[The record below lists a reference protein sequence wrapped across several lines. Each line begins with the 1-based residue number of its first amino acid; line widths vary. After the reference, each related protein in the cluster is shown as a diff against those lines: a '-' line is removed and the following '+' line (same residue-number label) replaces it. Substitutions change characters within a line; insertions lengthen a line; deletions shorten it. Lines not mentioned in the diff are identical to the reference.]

1 MIECTLTQYPIF
13 IIDGGRRHAGASG
26 VSESGPMDRS
36 AFRLANQLLHQDVYT
51 SALEVMG
58 ECHFVAHISMTIA
71 VSGGNAAITVTTMTN
86 NTLNTNSYKPNQ
98 VINLIAGDMFSI
110 GRLQQGMRLVV
121 GIAGGI
127 DVPIFFD
134 SRCGIM
140 REKFGGLGQGKPI
153 LSGDIFAIGS
163 YQPVGNEGDMPSH
176 YSNQS
181 SEYQPI
187 ISPNTGIA
195 GVTEIDFVPNYQYAQ
210 FSLYARYLF
219 TSQLMQVSQQSNRM
233 GMRIHSSLAIPS
245 IVKHESQ
252 ALALGVV
259 QIPPNGQPIV
269 MGPDRQTHGGYP
281 VIGTVPEYALSKLVQ
296 LTPNESFIFVPVN
309 IEMAIAKYWM
319 NLH

>member
-26 VSESGPMDRS
+26 VSESGPMDRT

-58 ECHFVAHISMTIA
+58 ECRFVAHTSMSIA
-71 VSGGNAAITVTTMTN
+71 ITGGNATITLATTLN
-86 NTLNTNSYKPNQ
+86 NTLSTCSYKPDQ
-98 VINLIAGDMFSI
+98 VINLIAGDKFSI

-127 DVPIFFD
+127 DVPLFFD

-140 REKFGGLGQGKPI
+140 REKFGGIGQGKPI
-153 LSGDIFAIGS
+153 LSGDRFAIGC
-163 YQPVGNEGDMPSH
+163 YQPVSHEGEMPSD

-187 ISPNTGIA
+187 ISPSTGIA
-195 GVTEIDFVPNYQYAQ
+195 GVTEIDFVPNYQHAQ

-233 GMRIHSSLAIPS
+233 GLRIHSNQAIPS

-281 VIGTVPEYALSKLVQ
+281 VIGTVPEYALDKLVQ
-296 LTPNESFIFVPVN
+296 LTPNESFTFVPVN

-319 NLH
+319 NLR